1 MAWSILTSCL
11 YMEELREELLRPR
24 SDSEGTTVFSLLDGD
39 AKVQVV
45 QLANYGNCARRLS
58 IFWSTVWDWI
68 WL

>member
-1 MAWSILTSCL
+1 MVYSDLLLVYGRIP
-11 YMEELREELLRPR
+11 REELLRPR
-24 SDSEGTTVFSLLDGD
+24 YDSEGTTVFSLLDGD